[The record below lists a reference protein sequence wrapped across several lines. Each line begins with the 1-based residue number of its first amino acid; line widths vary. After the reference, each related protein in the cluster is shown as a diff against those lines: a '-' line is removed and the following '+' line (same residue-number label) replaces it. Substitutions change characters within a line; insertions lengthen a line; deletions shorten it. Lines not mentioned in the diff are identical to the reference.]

1 MQASC
6 EIGGVACDRSAF
18 VRAATGNVAD
28 DHVPRSD
35 ADTRLQLLAVRR
47 LKGLDC
53 SERLE
58 ACPNGTLG
66 MVLVSHRPS
75 EIRKHAVSQIFGDV
89 AAKARDRAGD
99 AILIAAGQIV
109 HVFRVKLRR

>member
-1 MQASC
+1 LQASC
-6 EIGGVACDRSAF
+6 EIGRVPCDRSAF
-18 VRAATGNVAD
+18 VRAAAGNVAD
-28 DHVPRSD
+28 DYLSRCD
-35 ADTRLQLLAVRR
+35 ADTGFQSLAVRG

-89 AAKARDRAGD
+89 APKARDRAGD
-99 AILIAAGQIV
+99 AILIAARQIV